1 MKKFFYRLLF
11 WIILIFL
18 FIGFFLGNLYIK
30 SSNLNLQNKYI
41 KDFEISLDHV
51 NTSLN
56 EFLLNFESAIY
67 MLSSSENLIKVTT
80 NTNYYNSTINLF
92 KSFQESYSST
102 AYAYFAP
109 VIKLDNGK
117 KLITWPDTSNE
128 LSTKDWFPISRPWYS
143 LAIKNKDLIIWTD
156 PYKDATTKEQTLT
169 VSKTVQDKNDNIIGV
184 LAIDIFLKDLKNKI
198 KEFKAP
204 NKFDIFLIDKEGNFI
219 EIISN
224 NLNSND
230 LNSNYK
236 LKENLNLKGKNNY
249 YDYINDEKYY
259 ISYKINPSTNWK
271 LISLI
276 NYNDILEETKQ
287 FKKDMF
293 IIISLVISFGIL
305 SIIYIFISMN
315 SSIKTLSTSLK
326 ENIKKDKAYSSNY
339 TNSNF
344 NLLKE
349 FDLKANPDIIIYFK
363 CENLIVKINNYIK
376 SFNQATKTIDI
387 DKNYKNKLLN
397 KIKITIVDLET
408 IKHDL
413 ANEYIKNLSDLKDKL
428 DEIK

>member
-18 FIGFFLGNLYIK
+18 FVGFFLGNLYIK

-41 KDFEISLDHV
+41 KDFEISLDLV

-67 MLSSSENLIKVTT
+67 MLSSNENLIKVTT

-109 VIKLDNGK
+109 INKLDNGK

-128 LSTKDWFPISRPWYS
+128 LSTKDWFPISRPWYN
-143 LAIKNKDLIIWTD
+143 LAIKNKNLIIWTD
-156 PYKDATTKEQTLT
+156 PYTDATTKEQTLT

-198 KEFKAP
+198 KEFKTP

-219 EIISN
+219 EIVSN
-224 NLNSND
+224 NLNSNK
-230 LNSNYK
+230 LNTNYK

-271 LISLI
+271 LISMI

-315 SSIKTLSTSLK
+315 NSIKTLSLSLK
-326 ENIKKDKAYSSNY
+326 ENIKKDK
-339 TNSNF
+339 TNHKFIDHNF

-349 FDLKANPDIIIYFK
+349 FDLKSNPDIILYFK
-363 CENLIVKINNYIK
+363 CENLINDINCFFNNNISKSKNEIHNVLINEYDIKINLLIKDLTQLNNNIAKNYIDSLVK
-376 SFNQATKTIDI
+376 L
-387 DKNYKNKLLN
+387 KN
-397 KIKITIVDLET
+397 
-408 IKHDL
+408 
-413 ANEYIKNLSDLKDKL
+413 NLSDFF
-428 DEIK
+428 

>member
-18 FIGFFLGNLYIK
+18 FVGFFLGNLYIK

-41 KDFEISLDHV
+41 KDFEISLDLV

-67 MLSSSENLIKVTT
+67 MLSSNENLIKVTT

-109 VIKLDNGK
+109 INKLDNGK

-128 LSTKDWFPISRPWYS
+128 LSTKDWFPISRPWYN
-143 LAIKNKDLIIWTD
+143 LAIKNKNLIIWTD
-156 PYKDATTKEQTLT
+156 PYTDATTKEQTLT
-169 VSKTVQDKNDNIIGV
+169 VSKTVQDNNDNIIGV

-198 KEFKAP
+198 KEFKTP

-219 EIISN
+219 EIVSN
-224 NLNSND
+224 NLNSNK
-230 LNSNYK
+230 LNTNYK

-271 LISLI
+271 LISMI

-315 SSIKTLSTSLK
+315 NSIKTLSLSLK
-326 ENIKKDKAYSSNY
+326 ENIKKDK
-339 TNSNF
+339 TNHKFIDNNF

-349 FDLKANPDIIIYFK
+349 FDLKSNPDIILYFK
-363 CENLIVKINNYIK
+363 CENLINDINCFFNNNISKSKNEIHNVLINEYDIKINLLIKDLTQLNNNIAKNYIDSLVK
-376 SFNQATKTIDI
+376 L
-387 DKNYKNKLLN
+387 KN
-397 KIKITIVDLET
+397 
-408 IKHDL
+408 
-413 ANEYIKNLSDLKDKL
+413 NLSDFF
-428 DEIK
+428 

>member
-1 MKKFFYRLLF
+1 LF
-11 WIILIFL
+11 V
-18 FIGFFLGNLYIK
+18 GFFLGNLYIK

-41 KDFEISLDHV
+41 KDFEISLDLV

-67 MLSSSENLIKVTT
+67 MLSSNENLIKVTT

-109 VIKLDNGK
+109 INKLDNGK

-128 LSTKDWFPISRPWYS
+128 LSTKDWFPISRPWYN
-143 LAIKNKDLIIWTD
+143 LAIKNKNLIIWTD
-156 PYKDATTKEQTLT
+156 PYTDATTKEQTLT

-198 KEFKAP
+198 KEFKTP

-219 EIISN
+219 EIVSN
-224 NLNSND
+224 NLNSNK
-230 LNSNYK
+230 LNTNYK

-271 LISLI
+271 LISMI

-315 SSIKTLSTSLK
+315 NSIKTLSLSLK
-326 ENIKKDKAYSSNY
+326 ENIKKDK
-339 TNSNF
+339 TNHKFIDHNF

-349 FDLKANPDIIIYFK
+349 FDLKSNPDIILYFK
-363 CENLIVKINNYIK
+363 CENLINDINCFFNNNISKSKNEIHNVLINEYDIKINLLIKDLTQLNNNIAKNYIDSLVK
-376 SFNQATKTIDI
+376 L
-387 DKNYKNKLLN
+387 KN
-397 KIKITIVDLET
+397 
-408 IKHDL
+408 
-413 ANEYIKNLSDLKDKL
+413 NLSDFF
-428 DEIK
+428 

>member
-1 MKKFFYRLLF
+1 MKKFFYRLLI

-18 FIGFFLGNLYIK
+18 FIGFFVGNLYIK

-41 KDFEISLDHV
+41 KDFEISLDHI

-56 EFLLNFESAIY
+56 EFLLNFENAIY

-80 NTNYYNSTINLF
+80 NTSYYNSTIKLF

-109 VIKLDNGK
+109 INKLNNGK

-128 LSTKDWFPISRPWYS
+128 LSTKDWFPISRPWYN

-249 YDYINDEKYY
+249 YDYINEDKYY

-276 NYNDILEETKQ
+276 KYNAILEETKQ

-293 IIISLVISFGIL
+293 IIISLVISFGVL

-315 SSIKTLSTSLK
+315 NSIKILSTSLK
-326 ENIKKDKAYSSNY
+326 ENIKNDKSSLYNHK
-339 TNSNF
+339 NNNL

-349 FDLKANPDIIIYFK
+349 FDLKANPDVILYFK
-363 CENLIVKINNYIK
+363 CENLINNINDLFDTINNNNLDKKCNSTLVNKYIFK
-376 SFNQATKTIDI
+376 IDI
-387 DKNYKNKLLN
+387 LIKKLNNINNNISKNYIDCFIKL
-397 KIKITIVDLET
+397 KKQ
-408 IKHDL
+408 
-413 ANEYIKNLSDLKDKL
+413 LSNF
-428 DEIK
+428 I